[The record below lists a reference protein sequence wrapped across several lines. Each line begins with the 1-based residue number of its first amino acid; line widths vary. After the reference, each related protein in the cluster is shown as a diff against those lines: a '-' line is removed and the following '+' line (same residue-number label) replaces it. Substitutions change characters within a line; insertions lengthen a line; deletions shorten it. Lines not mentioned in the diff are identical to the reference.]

1 MIFVI
6 DFGSQ
11 TTHLIARRLR
21 DLGSPS
27 KVIAPES
34 AYEEIL
40 TEKPQG
46 IILSGG
52 PSSVY
57 EKDSPTIDKRV
68 YDLSIPILGICYGFH
83 ITAHLLGGKV
93 ISGRKEYGPAKF
105 VVTKSNASIF
115 KNMKKNSTVWLSHG
129 DEIVKMP
136 KGFTL
141 IGQTAHVPFTA
152 AMHTTKP
159 IYMIQF
165 HPEVEHSEEGETIFK
180 NFIKICGVKE
190 VMHVISPAVMAA
202 EIKKTVG
209 KNHVIGAISG
219 GVDSTVAGTLTARA
233 IGKQFTPIFV
243 DNGLQREDAVLA
255 VKKSFNKY
263 HVKPVI
269 VDAREEMLRKLK
281 GVTDGVVKR
290 KIIGGF
296 YIEVFERE
304 MKKLIAKKKNVA
316 FLLQGTI
323 YSDVIESKGTK
334 HASQIR
340 VHHNVAGLPDSMQL
354 QLLEPLR
361 NLYKDEV
368 RALGKKIGLPKEVT
382 QKQAFPGPGY
392 AVRIRG
398 EVTAERLAQEKQAD
412 TIVLDEL
419 RSSGWLEKVYMSFA
433 VMSGAYSTATKGDGK
448 AYGEV
453 VALRIIESLDI
464 MSTTWTKLPYDIL
477 QKISSRIVNE
487 VPGISRVVYD
497 ITTKPP
503 ATMEWE

>member
-1 MIFVI
+1 MIYIV

-21 DLGSPS
+21 DNGSPT
-27 KVIAPES
+27 KIIAPED
-34 AYEEIL
+34 AVQEI
-40 TEKPQG
+40 EKQKPQG
-46 IILSGG
+46 IILSGS

-57 EKDSPTIDKRV
+57 EKNSPTIDKKI
-68 YDLSIPILGICYGFH
+68 YDLDIPILGICYGFH

-93 ISGRKEYGPAKF
+93 VAGRKEYGPAKF
-105 VVTKSNASIF
+105 VVTQSNAPIF
-115 KNMKKNSTVWLSHG
+115 KNIKKSSTVWLSHG
-129 DEIVKMP
+129 DEIVRMP
-136 KGFTL
+136 KNFQL
-141 IGQTAHVPFTA
+141 IGLTPHVPFTA
-152 AMHTTKP
+152 AMHKSKT
-159 IYMIQF
+159 IFLIQF
-165 HPEVEHSEEGETIFK
+165 HPEVEHSEEGNTILK
-180 NFIKICGVKE
+180 NFMDICGVRPVKYTVSIRDMVKKIKE
-190 VMHVISPAVMAA
+190 
-202 EIKKTVG
+202 TVG
-209 KNHVIGAISG
+209 DKYVIGAISG
-219 GVDSTVAGTLTARA
+219 GVDSTVAATLTAKA

-243 DNGLQREDAVLA
+243 DNGLQREDAIEV
-255 VKKSFNKY
+255 VKKSFRSY
-263 HVKPVI
+263 HVQPII
-269 VDAREEMLRKLK
+269 VDARAEMLKKLK
-281 GVTDGVVKR
+281 GVTDGVHKR
-290 KIIGGF
+290 KIIGAF

-304 MKKLIAKKKNVA
+304 MKKLIKKKKNVG

-340 VHHNVAGLPDSMQL
+340 VHHNVAGLPDTMKL
-354 QLLEPLR
+354 QLIEPLR

-368 RALGKKIGLPKEVT
+368 RALGKKLGLPKEIT

-392 AVRIRG
+392 AVRIR
-398 EVTAERLAQEKQAD
+398 EEITPERLAKEKQAD
-412 TIVLDEL
+412 TILLDEL
-419 RSSGWLEKVYMSFA
+419 RLSGWLDKVYMSFT
-433 VMSGAYSTATKGDGK
+433 VMTGAHSTATKGDGK
-448 AYGEV
+448 AQGEV